1 VSSSRAAAWPPN
13 SPEDLEAQ
21 REMDDYA
28 DMDFNIKD
36 DIE

>member
-1 VSSSRAAAWPPN
+1 VQGAPP
-13 SPEDLEAQ
+13 SKDEAQ

-28 DMDFNIKD
+28 DMDFGMRE